1 MSIYTDWQ
9 GTGSAHAMV
18 VCGYYFNTAMAS
30 PYSKRLTLM
39 DPNYSTYQYVYYS
52 TTCVYRIGTVN
63 YNWYS
68 SVY

>member
-1 MSIYTDWQ
+1 MINVEKDDISIDEY
-9 GTGSAHAMV
+9 M
-18 VCGYYFNTAMAS
+18 
-30 PYSKRLTLM
+30 
-39 DPNYSTYQYVYYS
+39 YVYYS